1 MSQDLKDKAIHH
13 WQEDI
18 KREGT
23 LKEQNDKTE
32 LEYLVGVLQE
42 AFKVIIEE
50 AVDMKKKELEILS
63 KYENKKEG
71 YEASAVTSGCVYGYY
86 RVLELIRQHI
96 EATSIP
102 LSIFSLD
109 NFDLDKLL
117 I

>member
-1 MSQDLKDKAIHH
+1 MLP
-13 WQEDI
+13 
-18 KREGT
+18 EGT
-23 LKEQNDKTE
+23 LIEQNDKTE

-63 KYENKKEG
+63 KYENKKGG

-86 RVLELIRQHI
+86 RVLELIRQHKLIRQHI
-96 EATSIP
+96 EASSIP

-109 NFDLDKLL
+109 NFDLDKELL
-117 I
+117 AK